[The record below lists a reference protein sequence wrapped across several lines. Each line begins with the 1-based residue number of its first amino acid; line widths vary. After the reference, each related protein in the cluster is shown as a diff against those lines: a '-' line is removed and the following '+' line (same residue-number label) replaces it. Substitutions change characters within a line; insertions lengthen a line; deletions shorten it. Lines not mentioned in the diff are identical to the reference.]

1 VNVVL
6 RLELRQTGQK
16 LVKTSEGTAL
26 IARDEGCDAPPRA
39 RITFVL
45 FGHQSRDRL
54 HPSQQNRTG
63 RRPVA
68 IIQ

>member
-1 VNVVL
+1 
-6 RLELRQTGQK
+6 
-16 LVKTSEGTAL
+16 L